1 MQRPD
6 QRPNQL
12 PVWQNDPWRGARA
25 KAESTFSS
33 FRNGTRGLLLP
44 LFTWPLLFD
53 VVVEVVR
60 GNTRGLVAAGLG
72 ILLPILAVRTLRRGR
87 RGDTRRAAMLVAAAT
102 GIVAGMGA
110 GTGVPIALLLAAGAW
125 LGTRLMYDGA
135 QVEVDPP
142 APPVPPP
149 PPGPLDE
156 ARIRLARISAEP
168 RMAGIAQAMDAVL
181 DDLDA
186 RPDRLPLARRFLAV
200 HLDGLDRIAQRL
212 SAGAE
217 PPASLPQLLT
227 DMQTAADDLRAK
239 LRAEESVA
247 LDIQVKVLADRLRQ
261 EGYA

>member
-1 MQRPD
+1 MQPPDHSRP
-6 QRPNQL
+6 
-12 PVWQNDPWRGARA
+12 WQNDPWRGARA
-25 KAESTFSS
+25 KAEGAFSS

-44 LFTWPLLFD
+44 LFTWPLLID

-72 ILLPILAVRTLRRGR
+72 ILLPILAVRVLRRGR
-87 RGDTRRAAMLVAAAT
+87 RGDTRRAAVLVAVAT
-102 GIVAGMGA
+102 GIVAMMGA
-110 GTGVPIALLLAAGAW
+110 QTGAPIALLLAAGAW

-135 QVEVDPP
+135 QVEVEPP
-142 APPVPPP
+142 APPAPPR

-156 ARIRLARISAEP
+156 ARLRLARISAEP

-186 RPDRLPLARRFLAV
+186 RPDRLPLARRFLTV

-227 DMQTAADDLRAK
+227 DMETAAEDLRAK

-247 LDIQVKVLADRLRQ
+247 LDIQVKVLSDRLRQ